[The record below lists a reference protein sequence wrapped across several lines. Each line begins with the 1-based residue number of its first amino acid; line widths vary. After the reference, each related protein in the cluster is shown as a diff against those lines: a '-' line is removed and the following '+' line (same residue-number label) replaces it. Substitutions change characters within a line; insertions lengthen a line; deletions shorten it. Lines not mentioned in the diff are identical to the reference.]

1 MLKKFLLFIALWLP
15 TAIFSQ
21 NIGWV
26 YQHMPSE
33 LSPILNAS
41 QRFELVEYA
50 KEGKQE
56 TITNQLRG
64 NSHIMAYNEGQN
76 YLKVSQ
82 TANSTLSIKLIP
94 THENHYFIIM
104 IHTVSAPIQ
113 SSTISVYDASWKRK
127 EIILPTFQ
135 TSDFLSLHHP
145 LSQEEQ
151 DNLSPIFVSADFSP
165 SFETIVFTN
174 QTIHI
179 LSEEQQ
185 ERYKPYLQSYMIPL
199 TQFLP

>member
-56 TITNQLRG
+56 RAWPHFIGSGTCHKVLCESQRP
-64 NSHIMAYNEGQN
+64 GQ
-76 YLKVSQ
+76 
-82 TANSTLSIKLIP
+82 T
-94 THENHYFIIM
+94 
-104 IHTVSAPIQ
+104 
-113 SSTISVYDASWKRK
+113 
-127 EIILPTFQ
+127 
-135 TSDFLSLHHP
+135 
-145 LSQEEQ
+145 
-151 DNLSPIFVSADFSP
+151 
-165 SFETIVFTN
+165 
-174 QTIHI
+174 
-179 LSEEQQ
+179 
-185 ERYKPYLQSYMIPL
+185 
-199 TQFLP
+199 